1 MNELNV
7 IKGLTAGQFGEDVQ
21 LQISDDDAVA
31 VDISSYT
38 GITVYLRDPFTL
50 KLLNYTGSFV
60 NSGTD
65 GLIKF
70 TPTAATEIDRPGVWE
85 GQVRLTAAS
94 VQAFTSLFTVT
105 VQKAIA

>member
-7 IKGLTAGQFGEDVQ
+7 VTGITVGQYGTDIK
-21 LQISDDDAVA
+21 LQVSDNDAVA
-31 VDISSYT
+31 VDISGYT

-50 KLLNYTGSFV
+50 KLLTYTGSFV
-60 NSGTD
+60 NTGTD

-85 GQVRLTAAS
+85 GQVKLTATS
-94 VQAFTSLFTVT
+94 VVAFTSLFKVT